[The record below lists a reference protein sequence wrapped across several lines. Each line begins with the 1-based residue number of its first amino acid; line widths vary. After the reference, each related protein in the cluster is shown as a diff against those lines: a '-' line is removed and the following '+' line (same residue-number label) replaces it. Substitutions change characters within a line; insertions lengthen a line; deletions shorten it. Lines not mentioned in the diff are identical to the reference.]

1 MKENMDTSTIIVTTK
16 KPPLLATGTAFM
28 CFAVVSKHT
37 IHTSYIYS
45 IAYLLTPAKVYFLYL
60 FLRRKL

>member
-1 MKENMDTSTIIVTTK
+1 
-16 KPPLLATGTAFM
+16 M